1 MLGAH
6 CIDVAAHAYAVPPT
20 AIEQVLDD
28 AHGGVGVMGVPSS
41 WLPILAAAGF
51 DADRVSSD
59 RCYNIAAGAWILAL
73 LGKSSKSEDRES
85 LPAPRSSGI
94 PFNLVACVRDAAD
107 EYRLPLVLFR
117 AVLLTEGGQVGK
129 ISQNA
134 NGSYDMGPAQINSSH
149 LPELAAMG
157 INRDQVINDGCLNI
171 HIGAWILA
179 GELGDQ
185 TPANA
190 ADFWRRIGNYN
201 SRTPEFNWIYQWKVW
216 KNVGIAADSQ
226 TLGP

>member
-1 MLGAH
+1 MIDAH
-6 CIDVAAHAYAVPPT
+6 CIDVAAHAYSVPPA
-20 AIEQVLDD
+20 AIEQVLHD
-28 AHGGVGVMGVPSS
+28 AHGGVGVMGVPSA

-51 DADRVSSD
+51 DTNRVSGDS
-59 RCYNIAAGAWILAL
+59 CYNVAAGAWILAL
-73 LGKSSKSEDRES
+73 LGKSGPSDSHGT

-94 PFNLVACVRDAAD
+94 PEDLASCVRDAAE

-117 AVLLTEGGQVGK
+117 AVLLTEGGHVGQ

-149 LPELAAMG
+149 LSELRAMG
-157 INRDQVINDGCLNI
+157 ITRDQVINNGCLNV
-171 HIGAWILA
+171 HIGAWILK

-190 ADFWRRIGNYN
+190 ADFWRRVGDYN
-201 SRTPEFNWIYQWKVW
+201 SRTPEFNRIYQWKVW
-216 KNVGIAADSQ
+216 KNVPIAAHSQ
-226 TLGP
+226 ALSP